1 MILYTPNPLEL
12 LETSKTNELVN
23 IKLPSG
29 GSINAEPLD
38 FCQLR
43 IVEIISTDP
52 MDYMDSKYQPGN
64 IIKLSLEDA
73 L

>member
-12 LETSKTNELVN
+12 LETGEAIKLINV
-23 IKLPSG
+23 KLPSG
-29 GSINAEPLD
+29 GSMNAQALD
-38 FCQLR
+38 FGQLR

-64 IIKLSLEDA
+64 VIQLRLEDS

>member
-12 LETSKTNELVN
+12 LENSKTNELIN

-29 GSINAEPLD
+29 GIVNAEALD
-38 FCQLR
+38 FGQFR

-52 MDYMDSKYQPGN
+52 MDYMNSKYQPGVV
-64 IIKLSLEDA
+64 IKLRLEDA